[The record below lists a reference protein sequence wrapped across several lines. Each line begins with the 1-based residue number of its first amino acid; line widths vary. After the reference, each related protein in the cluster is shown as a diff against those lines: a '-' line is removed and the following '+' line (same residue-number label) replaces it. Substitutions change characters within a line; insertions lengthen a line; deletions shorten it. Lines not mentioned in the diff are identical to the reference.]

1 MAPMSDHDDP
11 VARGYRDDQYAHELT
26 RQDALR
32 EVLAVMADDRVR
44 AVYVRRRVR
53 AAVGGWL
60 LAGSAAMAISAFH
73 WSAYATRV
81 LLAAW
86 VAAPAVALVA
96 WIMARARA
104 TTALRSAGERAMRGD
119 ALTGDGATATRARV
133 SAAFTEAGVHDG
145 RAEGLVLAGVSLMAP
160 LTLHL
165 AYATITQHTSYV
177 LHYDNFSEWMRTSLV
192 IVGHCHLVLAFMGWR
207 YTWRLAVT
215 DPGRSGVLAGF
226 KAVGVASLVAV
237 LPGAL
242 LLGVPIALVAVTG
255 SAFAPLAWWWATQRM
270 RSDRATLDDVVHAAR
285 ASAATNAPA

>member
-1 MAPMSDHDDP
+1 MSDHDDP

-104 TTALRSAGERAMRGD
+104 TTALRSAVERAMRGD

-145 RAEGLVLAGVSLMAP
+145 RAEGLVLAGVSLLAP

-165 AYATITQHTSYV
+165 AYTTITNTTPISLIH
-177 LHYDNFSEWMRTSLV
+177 NFTEWMRTSLV
-192 IVGHCHLVLAFMGWR
+192 VVGHSHLVLAFMGWR

>member
-1 MAPMSDHDDP
+1 MSDHDDP
-11 VARGYRDDQYAHELT
+11 VARGYRDDRYVHDLS
-26 RQDALR
+26 RQSALR
-32 EVLAVMADDRVR
+32 HVLAALADERVS

-60 LAGSAAMAISAFH
+60 IAGSAAMAISAFH

-86 VAAPAVALVA
+86 EAAPAVALVA

-104 TTALRSAGERAMRGD
+104 TTALRSAGERAMRRD
-119 ALTGDGATATRARV
+119 ALTGDGEVATRARV

-165 AYATITQHTSYV
+165 AYTTITHTTPIS
-177 LHYDNFSEWMRTSLV
+177 LISNFSEWMRTSLV
-192 IVGHCHLVLAFMGWR
+192 IVGHSHLVLAFMGWR
-207 YTWRLAVT
+207 YTWRLAVS

-226 KAVGVASLVAV
+226 KAVGVAALVAA

-270 RSDRATLDDVVHAAR
+270 RSDRATLDEAVYEGR
-285 ASAATNAPA
+285 ESAA